1 MLSEQR
7 DIFVVLIFALVVLM
21 MVLPLP
27 PGLMDVMIVLNI
39 SAAVVILLMSVQTI
53 SPLQFSTF
61 PSILLVTTLFRLS
74 ISISTTRLIL
84 LTGDAGQVIQTFG
97 KVVVGGNLIV
107 GLVIFLIISVVQFLV
122 ITKGADRVAEVGAR
136 FTLDGMPGKQM
147 SVDADVRAGNM
158 DHQDATD
165 ARRALEQEAK
175 LFGAMDGAMKF
186 VKGDAIAG
194 LIITVINL
202 LGGITIGMLQHGQS
216 FGQAAQVYSLL
227 TVGDGLV
234 AQIPA
239 LMISIAAGTMVTRVT
254 SRAGLNLGF
263 EIVQQF
269 IGNSRTIVTAGALI
283 VLFGFVPGFPKL
295 VFFTVGSGMMG
306 SVLLMLQRK
315 KKSTSLMNFDWKA
328 RIEAR
333 WEKQKESRRRGVR
346 TDIVSL
352 ELPTKIC
359 IIDVDQFCYFLD
371 ATRDSMSFE
380 LGLPASEWL
389 FEINWKNDL
398 YYRIFIGTEEV
409 ACAEF
414 RSDYVFVK
422 AHPSYLK
429 ALGIEC
435 LVAYGLREGAL
446 VSKDAIPA
454 LDKHKVQYW
463 SAFDSMLLH
472 LRRVVVEHASAF
484 ADSQGTHQMLDAL
497 AIQHPVLV
505 SALRD
510 AVPNS
515 HVSKILQMLLEERIP
530 ITSRTRI
537 TEAILRWSEK
547 GLEGTAVLQKVR
559 NELSEFITR
568 RFAPDGFLQVIV
580 IAPTI
585 ESLIREGIR
594 ATNEGSFLLLEPTLS
609 AHIASQVRALLGG
622 EYQRGKHPVLLTQQD
637 TRFPLFTL
645 LFEQG
650 IYVPVLAY
658 SEIMPATVVYPV
670 GVVAPDEQSAAE

>member
-1 MLSEQR
+1 M
-7 DIFVVLIFALVVLM
+7 
-21 MVLPLP
+21 
-27 PGLMDVMIVLNI
+27 
-39 SAAVVILLMSVQTI
+39 QTV

-97 KVVVGGNLIV
+97 KVVVGGNLVV

-269 IGNSRTIVTAGALI
+269 IANSRTIVTAGALI
-283 VLFGFVPGFPKL
+283 ILFGFVPGFPKL
-295 VFFTVGSGMMG
+295 VFFAVGSGMMG

-328 RIEAR
+328 RIASRQATIRER
-333 WEKQKESRRRGVR
+333 RRRGIR
-346 TDIVSL
+346 TDIVSVV
-352 ELPTKIC
+352 LPKTIC
-359 IIDVDQFCYFLD
+359 LVDVERFCLLFD
-371 ATRDSMSFE
+371 GTCDHMSGE
-380 LGLPASEWL
+380 LGLPRTDWE
-389 FEINWKNDL
+389 FDINWQEETK
-398 YYRIFIGTEEV
+398 YQIFIGDEEV
-409 ACAEF
+409 ASGEF
-414 RSDYVFVK
+414 RKDSVFVK

-429 ALGIEC
+429 PLGVEC
-435 LVAYGLREGAL
+435 LVTYGRREGTL
-446 VSKDAIPA
+446 VPVEAINI
-454 LDKHKVQYW
+454 LVEQGIRYW
-463 SAFDSMLLH
+463 SALDSMIMH
-472 LRRVVVEHASAF
+472 LRRCVVEHASDF
-484 ADSQGTHQMLDAL
+484 VDTQGTHQILNVVAL
-497 AIQHPVLV
+497 EHPVLV

-515 HVSKILQMLLEERIP
+515 HVSKIFQMLLDERIP